1 LPLCGSWSEWLLESD
16 IRKRGTPKLGIL
28 IVLLFLLLLLILII
42 KRRRIIAPLDLKK

>member
-1 LPLCGSWSEWLLESD
+1 LLKSD
-16 IRKRGTPKLGIL
+16 IRKRSTPKLGIL